1 MKNRYLAAAG
11 IILVAIIAAS
21 GLYLFNGNSSNR
33 ATTSG
38 TAGQGKLKVLATF
51 FPVYDFTRNVGGDK
65 IDLSLLVPETVD
77 VHAFEPTPSAIQE
90 VASANVLIYS
100 GAGLEPWIPQVI
112 TAAGNPNLVVVDSSA
127 GIPLLP
133 VPSQFQKKNRMID
146 PHIWL
151 DPVLAKIQVAN
162 ILHGLA
168 QADPADAQYF
178 TANAEAYEAKLDFL
192 NSEIVNATAD
202 VKTRYF
208 VTFHEAFAYFAKEYN
223 LTQIPIAGPFEE
235 EPTPSDIQ
243 TVINAVRLHGLC
255 YVGYESL
262 ENPAISQSIAGQTKA
277 TLVLMDP
284 IEGLTQA
291 DHVAGK
297 TYLIKMQENL
307 QIFTLVLNHV
317 GC

>member
-1 MKNRYLAAAG
+1 MKDRYLAAAG

-21 GLYLFNGNSSNR
+21 SVYLLNVNTATGTKTS
-33 ATTSG
+33 ATT
-38 TAGQGKLKVLATF
+38 GQGRLKVLATF

-77 VHAFEPTPSAIQE
+77 VHVFEPTPSVIQE
-90 VASANVLIYS
+90 VASANVLIFS
-100 GAGLEPWIPQVI
+100 GAGLEPWIPQLVI
-112 TAAGNPNLVVVDSSA
+112 AAGNPNLVVVDSSA
-127 GIPLLP
+127 GISLLP
-133 VPSQFQKKNRMID
+133 VPGPFQKNNRTTD

-151 DPVLAKIQVAN
+151 DPVLAKIQVEN
-162 ILHGLA
+162 ILRGLA

-178 TANAEAYEAKLDFL
+178 AANADAYEAKLDYL
-192 NSEIVNATAD
+192 NSQIINATAN

-208 VTFHEAFAYFAKEYN
+208 VTFHEAFAYFAQQYN
-223 LTQIPIAGPFEE
+223 LTQVPIAGPFEE
-235 EPTPSDIQ
+235 EPTPRDIQ
-243 TVINAVRLHGLC
+243 NVINAIHEQHLC

-262 ENPAISQSIAGQTKA
+262 ESPAISQSIAGQTKA
-277 TLVLMDP
+277 TLALMDP

-307 QIFTLVLNHV
+307 QVFMLVLNHV